1 MVASSSLPAPS
12 PSCGTTSSSMAGGDV
27 EVAGGDRAI
36 LLRNEL
42 FSSITLLSWE
52 GEKNR
57 CNVHTQTHKG
67 SCFKPV
73 FVILKDFSAVVGCS
87 AVVSPSLS

>member
-1 MVASSSLPAPS
+1 
-12 PSCGTTSSSMAGGDV
+12 MAGGDV

-57 CNVHTQTHKG
+57 RNVHTQTHTHTQTHKG
-67 SCFKPV
+67 SWFKPV
-73 FVILKDFSAVVGCS
+73 FLILKDFSAVVGCS